1 MTSRWVYLLCGF
13 LINLMLGVIYSWSVF
28 IGPLESI
35 FGWTRALTSG
45 AFTLVVAFFAV
56 GMLPAGLLL
65 GKWGPKKVVW
75 LGGILLALGWILT
88 SAAGMFATDGFFAD
102 PTSKKFLDR
111 ELEFDKITIP
121 NKFKKPLE
129 ITVNGEKVVIPPGES
144 KTFTNAK
151 IVVDS
156 KPVLESIVYG
166 RGSGFNLNSLYW
178 LYFAYG
184 IIGGIGIGFAYN
196 VPVPIARRWF
206 PDKSGFAVG
215 LAVMGFGMGALF
227 LAPVAVSLIYSV
239 GWSYAFLYMGI
250 LFLIVVCG
258 AGAVL
263 KFPPDDWKPEGWE
276 PPAPTTEKTA
286 KIHVAHK
293 EYEWREMIRTKQFWM
308 LWLWY
313 WFMAAAGLLTIGH
326 IKVVAKEYGA
336 DLPMLGTTAGVIA
349 VGMLSLFNGF
359 GRPGFGALSDKVGR
373 RTALILDAGLMTIM
387 MYTFLGIVAA
397 LGVAGIFLAV
407 ILVGLA
413 YGGVLALMP
422 TYNADFFGAKNLGL
436 NYAVH
441 FTAWGAAGLI
451 GPQLAGFI
459 RDATGG
465 YEAAYAA
472 SGTMCLIA
480 LIISFILRPPKA
492 E

>member
-1 MTSRWVYLLCGF
+1 MVSRWVYLLCGF

-28 IGPLESI
+28 IGPLESV

-45 AFTLVVAFFAV
+45 AFTLVIAFFAV
-56 GMLPAGLLL
+56 GMLPAGALLA
-65 GKWGPKKVVW
+65 KWGPKKVVW

-88 SAAGMFATDGFFAD
+88 SAAGVFATDEFFTD
-102 PTSKKFLDR
+102 PTSKQFLNK
-111 ELEFDKITIP
+111 ELYFDSITIP
-121 NKFKKPLE
+121 NKFKDPLK
-129 ITVNGEKVVIPPGES
+129 ITVNGEQVVIPPGDS
-144 KTFTNAK
+144 RTFTDAK

-166 RGSGFNLNSLYW
+166 RGSGFNMNALYW
-178 LYFAYG
+178 LYLTYG
-184 IIGGIGIGFAYN
+184 IIGGLGIGFAYN
-196 VPVPIARRWF
+196 VPIPIARRWF
-206 PDKSGFAVG
+206 PDRAGLAVG
-215 LAVMGFGMGALF
+215 IAVMGFGLGALF
-227 LAPVAVSLIYSV
+227 LAPAAVALIYSA
-239 GWSYAFLYMGI
+239 GWANAFLYLGI
-250 LFLIVVCG
+250 IFLIVVCG
-258 AGAVL
+258 AGSIL
-263 KFPPDDWKPEGWE
+263 RFPPEGWKPEGWV
-276 PPAPTTEKTA
+276 PPAPTTEA
-286 KIHVAHK
+286 KAKVYVAPK
-293 EYEWREMIRTKQFWM
+293 DYVWREMIKTKQFWM

-326 IKVVAKEYGA
+326 IGIVAKEYGA
-336 DLPMLGTTAGVIA
+336 DIPMLGTTAGVVA

-359 GRPGFGALSDKVGR
+359 GRPGFGYLSDRYGR
-373 RTALILDAGLMTIM
+373 RPALLLDAGIMTVM
-387 MYTFLGIVAA
+387 MFVFLPLVIAT
-397 LGVAGIFLAV
+397 GVAGVFLAV

-422 TYNADFFGAKNLGL
+422 TLNADFFGTKNLGF

-465 YEAAYAA
+465 YEAAYVV
-472 SGTMCLIA
+472 SGIMCLIA
-480 LIISFILRPPKA
+480 LIISFILKPPKV